1 MNSVNNT
8 LTHRYEPPS
17 LAERPSY
24 AGADSGKPSYTTEQA
39 AAQITRTGY
48 RWKEQNP
55 DGTTP
60 IGYRFFTPSQ
70 ATYSTPAG
78 ANEFSASQ
86 KEQARRAM
94 QSWADVANISFTEN
108 APQAKGQL
116 LLGNDS
122 NQTGLSGHA
131 SYPGI
136 YSDGTQAWFAS
147 DGINRPFTHGSFSR
161 YLLAHEI
168 GHTLGLMHP
177 GKYNNGGS
185 YAENARYAED
195 NHAYSLMSYWW
206 AGHLGHDHN
215 KNEQTY
221 YASAPLMDDITAIQ
235 TLYGANYKTRDTDT
249 VYGFNS
255 NTGRDFLSLNSA
267 DDAPV
272 FSVWDGG
279 GNDTLDFSRFHQ
291 DQTINLKAEHFSD
304 VGGMKGNVSIAKG
317 VTLENAI
324 GGTGADRLIGNH
336 ADNRLTGGLGQDT
349 LTGGLGKDTF
359 VYNDAS
365 ESTQQRPDLI
375 SDFTSGQDK
384 IDVSAAL
391 QAAGL
396 KGLQFVHRF
405 SGQPGE
411 ALLGYDPHTRQYSLA
426 IDLNGSGQAGL
437 YIKSQGPIKPGD
449 VISRASRPDRAPA
462 PPAQVT
468 PQLPS
473 PRTPSSSP
481 DIAPY
486 RPHPTPIDVPQQA
499 PFSAQN
505 YANASLKGTPMHAA
519 ARAVGSI
526 REVTVTRDSWGYERV
541 HTRSLGTGSL
551 INDGNSV
558 LTNQH
563 VRDALAKG
571 SKLELWLGYEQDSS
585 GRMTAERKVPLDPKP
600 LSGDARL
607 DYAELRVDLPA
618 GEKKALAE
626 QFAPLKLASG
636 AQASPGRPVFMPN
649 HGQETLG
656 ISFLN
661 TRGQPTTLKG
671 YDQDSHYQGTVY
683 HDAFKKPGTSGSP
696 LISVDTGEIVALH
709 NGSIGT
715 SVNGQR
721 DSMGTAT
728 RIDVIQQHR
737 RQR

>member
-1 MNSVNNT
+1 MTSVNNN
-8 LTHRYEPPS
+8 LTHRYDPPS
-17 LAERPSY
+17 FAQRPSY
-24 AGADSGKPSYTTEQA
+24 AEAFSDKPSYTTEKA
-39 AAQITRTGY
+39 AEQITRTGY
-48 RWKEQNP
+48 RWKERNQ

-60 IGYRFFTPSQ
+60 ISYRFFKPSQ
-70 ATYSTPAG
+70 ATYNTPAG
-78 ANEFSASQ
+78 ANEFSPSQ
-86 KEQARRAM
+86 KEQARRTM
-94 QSWADVANISFTEN
+94 QAWADVANIAFTEN
-108 APQAKGQL
+108 APHAKGQL
-116 LLGNDS
+116 LLGNDPH
-122 NQTGLSGHA
+122 TGLAGYA

-136 YSDGTQAWFAS
+136 YSDGTQAWLAS
-147 DGINRPFTHGSFSR
+147 DGTNRPFTHGSLGR
-161 YLLAHEI
+161 YVLAHEI

-185 YAENARYAED
+185 YADNASYAED
-195 NHAYSLMSYWW
+195 NRAYSLMSYWW

-215 KNEQTY
+215 KNGQTH

-235 TLYGANYKTRDTDT
+235 KLYGANFKTRDTDT

-255 NTGRDFLSLNSA
+255 TTGRDFLSLNSP

-279 GNDTLDFSRFHQ
+279 GNDTLDFSGFYQ

-336 ADNRLTGGLGQDT
+336 ADNRLTGGLGRDM

-359 VYNDAS
+359 VYNNAS
-365 ESTQQRPDLI
+365 ESTEQRPDLI
-375 SDFTSGQDK
+375 TDFTSGQDK

-391 QAAGL
+391 QAASIKDL
-396 KGLQFVHRF
+396 HFVRRF
-405 SGQPGE
+405 SGRPGE
-411 ALLGYDPHTRQYSLA
+411 ALLGYDPRTRQHSLA
-426 IDLNGSGQAGL
+426 IDLNGSGQADL
-437 YIKSQGPIKPGD
+437 YVVSQGLIKPGD
-449 VISRASRPDRAPA
+449 VISQASLPDSAPT
-462 PPAQVT
+462 PPIQLT
-468 PQLPS
+468 PQPLGPQPPSLPIKALHK
-473 PRTPSSSP
+473 RHTTPVT
-481 DIAPY
+481 A
-486 RPHPTPIDVPQQA
+486 PQQA
-499 PFSAQN
+499 PFSLQN
-505 YANASLKGTPMHAA
+505 HASASLKGTPMHAA

-526 REVTVTRDSWGYERV
+526 REVSVTRDSWGYERV
-541 HTRSLGTGSL
+541 HSRALGTGSL

-563 VRDALAKG
+563 VRDALARG

-585 GRMTAERKVPLDPKP
+585 GRMKVGRKVPLDPKP

-618 GEKKALAE
+618 QERKTLAE
-626 QFAPLKLASG
+626 QFPPLTLA
-636 AQASPGRPVFMPN
+636 AHPHASPGQKVFMPN
-649 HGQETLG
+649 HGQEALG

-661 TRGQPTTLKG
+661 TKGQPTTLKG
-671 YDQDSHYQGTVY
+671 YDQDSPYQGTVY

-696 LISVDTGEIVALH
+696 LISVDTDEIVALH

-715 SVNGQR
+715 NVNGHR

-728 RIDVIQQHR
+728 RIDLIQQHR

>member
-1 MNSVNNT
+1 MNSVRHNPTN
-8 LTHRYEPPS
+8 RYEP
-17 LAERPSY
+17 LVERPSY
-24 AGADSGKPSYTTEQA
+24 AGAASDKPSYTTEQA
-39 AAQITRTGY
+39 AEQITRTGY
-48 RWKEQNP
+48 RWKERNQ
-55 DGTTP
+55 DSTTP
-60 IGYRFFTPSQ
+60 IGYRFFTPAQ
-70 ATYSTPAG
+70 GTYNTPSG
-78 ANEFSASQ
+78 ASEFSHSQ

-94 QSWADVANISFTEN
+94 QSWADVANVSFTEN
-108 APQAKGQL
+108 APDLKGQI
-116 LLGNDS
+116 LLGNDP
-122 NQTGLSGHA
+122 QTGLAGYA

-147 DGINRPFTHGSFSR
+147 GGNNRPFTHGSFSR
-161 YLLAHEI
+161 YLLVHEI

-185 YAENARYAED
+185 YAENASYAED
-195 NHAYSLMSYWW
+195 NRAYSLMSYWW

-215 KNEQTY
+215 KSGQTH

-235 TLYGANYKTRDTDT
+235 KLYGANYKNRDTDT

-267 DDAPV
+267 DDAPM

-279 GNDTLDFSRFHQ
+279 GNDTLDFSQFHQ

-359 VYNDAS
+359 VYNNAS
-365 ESTQQRPDLI
+365 ESTQQHPDLI
-375 SDFTSGQDK
+375 TDFTSGQDK
-384 IDVSAAL
+384 IDVSNAL
-391 QAAGL
+391 QAAGI
-396 KGLQFVHRF
+396 KDLQFVRRF
-405 SGQPGE
+405 SGRPGE
-411 ALLGYDPHTRQYSLA
+411 ALLGYDPNTRQHSLA
-426 IDLNGSGQAGL
+426 IDLNGSGQADL
-437 YIKSQGPIKPGD
+437 YIKSQGPIKPDD
-449 VISRASRPDRAPA
+449 VISRASQPNRMPT
-462 PPAQVT
+462 PPARVT
-468 PQLPS
+468 PEAPTPRPPS
-473 PRTPSSSP
+473 PA
-481 DIAPY
+481 DVAPY
-486 RPHPTPIDVPQQA
+486 KPHTTPTSAPQQA
-499 PFSAQN
+499 PFSLQN
-505 YANASLKGTPMHAA
+505 YANASLKGTPMHTA
-519 ARAVGSI
+519 ARAVGTI
-526 REVTVTRDSWGYERV
+526 REVSITRDSWGYERV

-571 SKLELWLGYEQDSS
+571 SKLELWLGYEQDST
-585 GRMTAERKVPLDPKP
+585 GRMKVERKVPLDPNP

-626 QFAPLKLASG
+626 QFRPLKLASG
-636 AQASPGRPVFMPN
+636 PQASPGQKVFMPN
-649 HGQETLG
+649 HGQEALG

-661 TRGQPTTLKG
+661 AEGQPTTLKG
-671 YDQDSHYQGTVY
+671 YDQDSRYQGTVY

-715 SVNGQR
+715 HVNGQR

-728 RIDVIQQHR
+728 RIDLIQQHR

>member
-1 MNSVNNT
+1 MNSVNT
-8 LTHRYEPPS
+8 LAHRYQPPS
-17 LAERPSY
+17 FAERPSY
-24 AGADSGKPSYTTEQA
+24 TGAVSGKPSYTTEQA
-39 AAQITRTGY
+39 AEQITRTGY
-48 RWKEQNP
+48 RWKERDK
-55 DGTTP
+55 DGITP
-60 IGYRFFTPSQ
+60 IGYRFFTPAQ
-70 ATYSTPAG
+70 ATYNTPTG
-78 ANEFSASQ
+78 ANEFSPSQ

-94 QSWADVANISFTEN
+94 QSWADVANITFTEN
-108 APQAKGQL
+108 APEANGQL
-116 LLGNDS
+116 LLGNDP
-122 NQTGLSGHA
+122 NQTGHSGRA

-147 DGINRPFTHGSFSR
+147 DGMNRPFTQGSFSR

-195 NHAYSLMSYWW
+195 NRAYSLMSYWW

-215 KNEQTY
+215 KNGQTH

-235 TLYGANYKTRDTDT
+235 KLYGANYKTRDTDT

-317 VTLENAI
+317 VTLENVI

-359 VYNDAS
+359 VYNNAS

-375 SDFTSGQDK
+375 TDFSSGQDK

-391 QAAGL
+391 QAAGIN
-396 KGLQFVHRF
+396 GLQFVRRF
-405 SGQPGE
+405 SGRPGE
-411 ALLGYDPHTRQYSLA
+411 ALLGYDPNTRQHSLA
-426 IDLNGSGQAGL
+426 IDLDGSGQAGL
-437 YIKSQGPIKPGD
+437 YIKSQGPIKPDD
-449 VISRASRPDRAPA
+449 VISRASQPNPMPT
-462 PPAQVT
+462 PPARVT
-468 PQLPS
+468 PQPPTPRPPS
-473 PRTPSSSP
+473 PA
-481 DIAPY
+481 DVAPY
-486 RPHPTPIDVPQQA
+486 KPHPTPTAAPQQA
-499 PFSAQN
+499 PFSLQN

-519 ARAVGSI
+519 ARAVGNI
-526 REVTVTRDSWGYERV
+526 REVSVTRDSWGYERV

-585 GRMTAERKVPLDPKP
+585 GRMKVERKVPLDPKP

-626 QFAPLKLASG
+626 QFRPLKLASG
-636 AQASPGRPVFMPN
+636 PQASPGQKVFMPN
-649 HGQETLG
+649 HGQEALG

-661 TRGQPTTLKG
+661 AKGQPTTLKG
-671 YDQDSHYQGTVY
+671 YDQDSRYQGTVY

-728 RIDVIQQHR
+728 RIDLIQQHR

>member
-1 MNSVNNT
+1 MISVSNT
-8 LTHRYEPPS
+8 PTHRYEPASIDPRPRY
-17 LAERPSY
+17 AET
-24 AGADSGKPSYTTEQA
+24 ASGKPSYTTEQA
-39 AAQITRTGY
+39 AEQITRTGY
-48 RWKEQNP
+48 RWKDRDR

-60 IGYRFFTPSQ
+60 VSYRFFTPSQ
-70 ATYSTPAG
+70 ATYNTPAG
-78 ANEFSASQ
+78 ANEFSHSQ

-108 APQAKGQL
+108 APNVKGQL
-116 LLGNDS
+116 LLGNDP
-122 NQTGLSGHA
+122 NQAGLSGHA

-136 YSDGTQAWFAS
+136 FSDGTQAWFAS
-147 DGINRPFTHGSFSR
+147 DGMNRPFTHGSFSR
-161 YLLAHEI
+161 YLLTHEI

-185 YAENARYAED
+185 YAENASYAED
-195 NHAYSLMSYWW
+195 NRAYSLMSYWW

-215 KNEQTY
+215 KNGQTH

-235 TLYGANYKTRDTDT
+235 KLYGTNLKTRDTDT

-255 NTGRDFLSLNSA
+255 NTGRDFLSLNSSDA
-267 DDAPV
+267 APV

-279 GNDTLDFSRFHQ
+279 GNDTLDFSRFYQ
-291 DQTINLKAEHFSD
+291 AQVINLKAEHFSD

-324 GGTGADRLIGNH
+324 GGTGDDRLIGNY
-336 ADNRLTGGLGQDT
+336 ADNRLTGGPGQDT

-359 VYNDAS
+359 VYNNAS
-365 ESTQQRPDLI
+365 ESTERRPDLI
-375 SDFTSGQDK
+375 TDFTSGQDR

-391 QAAGL
+391 RTAGIKDL
-396 KGLQFVHRF
+396 HFVRRF
-405 SGQPGE
+405 SGRPGE
-411 ALLGYDPHTRQYSLA
+411 ALLGYDPRTRQHSLA
-426 IDLNGSGQAGL
+426 IDLNGSGQADL
-437 YIKSQGPIKPGD
+437 YIKSQGAIKPGD
-449 VISRASRPDRAPA
+449 VISQAPPSHSA
-462 PPAQVT
+462 PPPPAQVT
-468 PQLPS
+468 PQ
-473 PRTPSSSP
+473 PSSP
-481 DIAPY
+481 AQVAPY
-486 RPHPTPIDVPQQA
+486 NPLPKPMGVPQQA
-499 PFSAQN
+499 PFSLQN
-505 YANASLKGTPMHAA
+505 YANETLKGTPMHNA

-526 REVTVTRDSWGYERV
+526 REVSVTRDSWGYERV

-571 SKLELWLGYEQDSS
+571 SKLELWLGYEQDST
-585 GRMTAERKVPLDPKP
+585 GRMRVARKVPLDPTP
-600 LSGDARL
+600 LRGDARL
-607 DYAELRVDLPA
+607 DYAELRVDLP
-618 GEKKALAE
+618 GEQKKALAE
-626 QFAPLKLASG
+626 QFPPLKLASG
-636 AQASPGRPVFMPN
+636 PQASLGHNVFMPN
-649 HGQETLG
+649 HGQEALG

-661 TRGQPTTLKG
+661 AKGQPTTLKG
-671 YDQDSHYQGTVY
+671 YDQGSPYQGTVY

-709 NGSIGT
+709 NGSIGAHV
-715 SVNGQR
+715 SGQR

-728 RIDVIQQHR
+728 RIDLIQRHR